1 MKHYIKDN
9 IYYLEDNGCVV
20 FSLRIDENFENQ
32 VVITTPKEVYA
43 GPVDCLSFWSDTP
56 EEELK

>member
-9 IYYLEDNGCVV
+9 IYYLEENGCVV

-32 VVITTPKEVYA
+32 VIITTSKEVYA
-43 GPVDCLSFWSDTP
+43 GPVDYISFYPDVP